1 MSELMVLGFENEA
14 AADAFG
20 LKLARDVR
28 KT

>member
-20 LKLARDVR
+20 LTLATDVR
-28 KT
+28 RT